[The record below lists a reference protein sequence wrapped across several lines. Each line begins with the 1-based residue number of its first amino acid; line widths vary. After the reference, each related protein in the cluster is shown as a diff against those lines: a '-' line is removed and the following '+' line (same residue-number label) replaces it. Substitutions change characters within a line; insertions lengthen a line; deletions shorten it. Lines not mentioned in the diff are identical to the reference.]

1 MILVTG
7 ATGHTGQRLI
17 ERLLACGES
26 IRVLTRRAPEHL
38 PARLHGAEIVRGDI
52 EDPACLARA
61 ASGCRA
67 IIAMTHIR
75 FAARIV
81 AAARD
86 ASVRRVLFMSSAR
99 RFTKYP
105 EQTARW
111 VIEGEQAVMESGLDW
126 TILRP
131 TMIYGGDEDNNLT
144 HLIRSLRR
152 WPVHALPDGG
162 RMLWQPVFTWDV
174 VAAILAA
181 LENPQTIQRDYTL
194 AGPEPVSYAEM
205 VRTILRA
212 AGLRRL
218 LVPVPLGVVML
229 AARLLACVMSRPPL
243 RPDQVQRMREDK
255 VFDITAARR
264 DLGFDPIPFA
274 EGIRR
279 KLAGEV

>member
-7 ATGHTGQRLI
+7 ATGHTGQRLTA
-17 ERLLACGES
+17 RLLERGGGV
-26 IRVLTRRAPEHL
+26 RVLTRRDPERL
-38 PARLHGAEIVRGDI
+38 PARLQGAEIVRGDI

-75 FAARIV
+75 FAARVV

-86 ASVRRVLFMSSAR
+86 AGVRRVLFMSSAR

-105 EQTARW
+105 EHTARW
-111 VIEGEQAVMESGLDW
+111 VIEGEEAVMGSGLDW

-144 HLIRSLRR
+144 HLVRSLRR

-162 RMLWQPVFTWDV
+162 RMLWQPVFTWDM

-181 LENPQTIQRDYTL
+181 LDNPAAIGRDYTL
-194 AGPEPVSYAEM
+194 AGPEPVSYADM
-205 VRTILRA
+205 VRTILRT

-218 LVPVPLGVVML
+218 LVPVPLGAVML
-229 AARLLACVMSRPPL
+229 AARVLARVMARPPL
-243 RPDQVQRMREDK
+243 HPDQVQRMREDK
-255 VFDITAARR
+255 VFDISDARR
-264 DLGFDPIPFA
+264 DLGFEPIPFA

>member
-7 ATGHTGQRLI
+7 ATGHTGQRLTA
-17 ERLLACGES
+17 RLLEHGEPV
-26 IRVLTRRAPEHL
+26 RVLTRRDPERL
-38 PARLHGAEIVRGDI
+38 PARLRGAEIVRGDI
-52 EDPACLARA
+52 EDAACLARA
-61 ASGCRA
+61 VSGCRA
-67 IIAMTHIR
+67 VVAMTHIR
-75 FAARIV
+75 FSRHV
-81 AAARD
+81 LAAAR
-86 ASVRRVLFMSSAR
+86 ASGVRRVVFMSSAR

-105 EQTARW
+105 EHTARW
-111 VIEGEQAVMESGLDW
+111 VIEGEAAVMESDLDW

-131 TMIYGGDEDNNLT
+131 SMIYGGDEDNNLT
-144 HLIRSLRR
+144 HLVRSLRR

-174 VAAILAA
+174 VSALVAA
-181 LENPQTIQRDYTL
+181 LDNPATIGRDYTL
-194 AGPEPVSYAEM
+194 AGPEPISYADM
-205 VRTILRA
+205 VRTILRE

-229 AARLLACVMSRPPL
+229 AARILSRVMSNPPL

-255 VFDITAARR
+255 VFDISAARR
-264 DLGFDPIPFA
+264 DLGFDPIPFQ

>member
-7 ATGHTGQRLI
+7 ATGHTGQRLV
-17 ERLLACGES
+17 ERLLACGER

-38 PARLHGAEIVRGDI
+38 PARLQGAEIVRGDI
-52 EDPACLARA
+52 EDLPCLARA

-75 FAARIV
+75 FAARII

-131 TMIYGGDEDNNLT
+131 TMIYGGEEDNNLT

-218 LVPVPLGVVML
+218 LVPVPLGAVML

>member
-1 MILVTG
+1 
-7 ATGHTGQRLI
+7 
-17 ERLLACGES
+17 
-26 IRVLTRRAPEHL
+26 
-38 PARLHGAEIVRGDI
+38 
-52 EDPACLARA
+52 
-61 ASGCRA
+61 
-67 IIAMTHIR
+67 
-75 FAARIV
+75 
-81 AAARD
+81 
-86 ASVRRVLFMSSAR
+86 
-99 RFTKYP
+99 
-105 EQTARW
+105 
-111 VIEGEQAVMESGLDW
+111 
-126 TILRP
+126 
-131 TMIYGGDEDNNLT
+131 MIYGGDEDNNLT